1 MLHRLALEY
10 YPAHSLQR
18 WASSKYGNNYLGH
31 TIKSVSS
38 QVMKHSRASEAEL
51 FTTDN
56 QGYQLSLLVSRAA
69 IKFMAKDLFAVT
81 SVLRGEQ
88 NLPRNY
94 QPCPSDIDYII
105 QLDAHEFAQSMRTGS
120 GQQSDAPEHVLSVAA
135 YLGDVSL
142 VENHLAQG
150 VDLKVRSNIFGPPL
164 RNAALGGHLEILRA
178 LLDKGA
184 NADSGCLPGTEE
196 GWQVVKGQHH
206 EKTSFEKWIPNTTDL
221 PSTAVEAAARNGH
234 REVLQLLLKPEFGIP
249 RSSYSYLMSITFA
262 AIGGDA
268 EMIRILAETAD
279 YSAISKKS
287 LQELWYI
294 SLRHAASSGNIKT
307 IPLLLEKGAEIN
319 REHVDEDLLDRSTP
333 LGRAAFNGRNEA
345 IALLLQKGADINGGR
360 LHPLYLAIK
369 MGFRR
374 TVELLLDHGV
384 EVKSKFLTDAV
395 RYNHTDIIQ
404 LFFER
409 GMCDM
414 PDSFKN

>member
-1 MLHRLALEY
+1 
-10 YPAHSLQR
+10 
-18 WASSKYGNNYLGH
+18 
-31 TIKSVSS
+31 
-38 QVMKHSRASEAEL
+38 MKHSRASEAEL